1 MPIERVPG
9 SFRDPAG
16 FVFTREGVLYRQID
30 RPFGPTWDEFVA
42 SGLHADLVEGGL
54 LIPVQNAD
62 RGLAVS
68 ESAHC
73 VVRPERVSFI
83 SYPYEW
89 SFSQLQ
95 DAALLTLDAMKRAMA
110 KGFWM
115 RDASGFNVQ
124 FHRGKAVLIDSLSFE
139 PYREGHAWPAYGQFC
154 RHFLAPLALAAHVD
168 LRSILFLRLHIDG
181 MPLDLAAR
189 MLPRKTKWNPG
200 LLTHIHLHASA
211 GTKTGAQNAH
221 IPRREIPRNA
231 ILGLIDSLERSIR
244 ALAAPKTETVW
255 GDYYNFT
262 NYEKEAFERK
272 KALVQELTEIA
283 APERIWDLGANTGVF
298 SEAVAGDRREIVAW
312 DGDPLAVEA
321 AYLKWKKEKRGN
333 LLPLL
338 QDFSNPSPA
347 LGWAHRERNSL
358 LERGPADLTLAL
370 ALIHHLAIGNNVPL
384 PLIAEWLTSLGKW
397 CLIEF
402 VPKAD
407 SQIQR
412 MLANREDI
420 FDDYDEVGFRRAF
433 AASFELVE
441 SRAIEGTER
450 TLFLYRRREDVGRA

>member
-1 MPIERVPG
+1 MPTERVPG

-16 FVFTREGVLYRQID
+16 FVFTREGVLYRQIA
-30 RPFGPTWDEFVA
+30 RSFGPTWDEFVA

-62 RGLAVS
+62 VGLATS

-73 VVRPERVSFI
+73 VVRPERIPFI

-95 DAALLTLDAMKRAMA
+95 DAALLTLTVMKRAMT
-110 KGFWM
+110 KGYWL

-124 FHRGKAVLIDSLSFE
+124 FHRGKPLLIDSLSFE

-168 LRSILFLRLHIDG
+168 LRSILLLRLHIDG
-181 MPLDLAAR
+181 VPLDFASR
-189 MLPRKTKWNPG
+189 ILPRKTKWNPG
-200 LLTHIHLHASA
+200 LLTHLHLHASA

-221 IPRREIPRNA
+221 VPKRDIPKNA
-231 ILGLIDSLERSIR
+231 ILGMIDSLERTVR
-244 ALAAPKTETVW
+244 GLAPPKTETVW

-272 KALVQELTEIA
+272 KSLVRELVDLANPAI
-283 APERIWDLGANTGVF
+283 IWDLGGNTGVF
-298 SEAVAGDRREIVAW
+298 SESVETSDRRVIAW

-321 AYLKWKKEKRGN
+321 AYVKWKKEKRAN

-347 LGWAHRERNSL
+347 LGWAHRERDSL
-358 LERGPADLTLAL
+358 FQRGPADLTMAL
-370 ALIHHLAIGNNVPL
+370 ALVHHLAIGNNVPL
-384 PLIAEWLTSLGKW
+384 PMVAQWLSGLGQW

-402 VPKAD
+402 VPKSD
-407 SQIQR
+407 SQLQR

-420 FDDYDEVGFRRAF
+420 FADYDEAGFRRAF
-433 AASFELVE
+433 TGYFDLVE
-441 SRAIEGTER
+441 SRPIHGTER
-450 TLFLYRRREDVGRA
+450 TLFLFRRREDPKGA